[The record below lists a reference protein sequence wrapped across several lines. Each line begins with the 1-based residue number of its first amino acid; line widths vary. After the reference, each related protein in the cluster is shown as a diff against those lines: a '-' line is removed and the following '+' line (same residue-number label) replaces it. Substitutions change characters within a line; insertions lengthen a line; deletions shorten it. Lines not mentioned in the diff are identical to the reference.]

1 MGEGWDLGEEGRE
14 GEGGREGEKWA
25 VKGTVSVEGGD
36 QCDLWEQRGL
46 GVQELDV
53 KGVGGRLG
61 VKELGEKMWALLW
74 FGDV

>member
-1 MGEGWDLGEEGRE
+1 MGEGWNLGEEGRE
-14 GEGGREGEKWA
+14 GEGGT
-25 VKGTVSVEGGD
+25 VKGTILVGGGD
-36 QCDLWEQRGL
+36 QWDLWEQRGL